1 MQSDFAT
8 ATQTRLGPA
17 QRKELENKCHN
28 RLNWSDGGNWIGS
41 GRKPNCFLKDEITN
55 SRSHTYLFETDS
67 AATNWNLEHEKAIR
81 YTGHLATA
89 GLTVAATLLTSG
101 MAAVA
106 IGTIVAITKDE
117 IQAAVEYPR
126 MARGWSFE
134 MIFEHSFKWSPHP
147 WGQKGLTQ
155 KITLISRNFE
165 GVIVRETSASRK
177 YQLSELPDG
186 LARAIASA
194 PSIKTA
200 STYA

>member
-1 MQSDFAT
+1 MQSNSTT
-8 ATQTRLGPA
+8 AVFTRVGPA
-17 QRKELENKCHN
+17 QRKVLENKCHN
-28 RLNWSDGGNWIGS
+28 RLNWSDGGHWIGS
-41 GRKPNCFLKDEITN
+41 GKEPNCFIKDEISNTH
-55 SRSHTYLFETDS
+55 SHTYLFESDS

-101 MAAVA
+101 MATVA

-117 IQAAVEYPR
+117 IQASVDYPR

-134 MIFEHSFKWSPHP
+134 LIFQHSFKWSPHP

-155 KITLISRNFE
+155 KITLISRDFKGN
-165 GVIVRETSASRK
+165 IVKKSSSSRK

-186 LARAIASA
+186 LARAIATA
-194 PSIKTA
+194 PSKKTT
-200 STYA
+200 SNYA

>member
-1 MQSDFAT
+1 M
-8 ATQTRLGPA
+8 
-17 QRKELENKCHN
+17 
-28 RLNWSDGGNWIGS
+28 
-41 GRKPNCFLKDEITN
+41 KDEITN
-55 SRSHTYLFETDS
+55 TQSHTYLFETDS

-81 YTGHLATA
+81 YAGHFATA

-117 IQAAVEYPR
+117 VQASIEYPR
-126 MARGWSFE
+126 MARGWTFE

-155 KITLISRNFE
+155 KITLISRDFE
-165 GVIVRETSASRK
+165 GHVVRKSSASRK

-194 PSIKTA
+194 PSKKTT
-200 STYA
+200 SNYV